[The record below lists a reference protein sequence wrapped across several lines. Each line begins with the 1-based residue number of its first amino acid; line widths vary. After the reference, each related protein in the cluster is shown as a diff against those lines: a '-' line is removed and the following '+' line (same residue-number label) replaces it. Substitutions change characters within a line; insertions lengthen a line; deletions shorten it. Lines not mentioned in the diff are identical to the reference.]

1 MVILIIVAGRF
12 CLGARLLT
20 PVAPSAP
27 MMSGPKNS
35 KIGMGV
41 VRLADFSAMSF
52 TCNFYYFIFVMKH
65 NKQTEKYKYKSM
77 TISVS

>member
-27 MMSGPKNS
+27 MMSGPKKS

-41 VRLADFSAMSF
+41 VRFRFRCRISLLCLSLVTFDICHE
-52 TCNFYYFIFVMKH
+52 TQ
-65 NKQTEKYKYKSM
+65 QTN
-77 TISVS
+77 